1 MLKAE
6 IGNKFLNMD
15 KERQLYDAF
24 VDSLLSKVQDGSATP
39 KELEIVLN
47 FLKNNNIQATMSHKG
62 LSDLVKSATDL
73 PFEDEEE
80 LPAIKRIK

>member
-1 MLKAE
+1 
-6 IGNKFLNMD
+6 MD

-62 LSDLVKSATDL
+62 LSELTKAATEL
-73 PFEDEEE
+73 PFEDEDE
-80 LPAIKRIK
+80 LPTIRRVK

>member
-1 MLKAE
+1 
-6 IGNKFLNMD
+6 MD

-24 VDSLLSKVQDGSATP
+24 VDSLLSKVQGGSASP

-62 LSDLVKSATDL
+62 LSELVSTATNL
-73 PFEDEEE
+73 PFEDEDE
-80 LPAIKRIK
+80 LPSIRRIK